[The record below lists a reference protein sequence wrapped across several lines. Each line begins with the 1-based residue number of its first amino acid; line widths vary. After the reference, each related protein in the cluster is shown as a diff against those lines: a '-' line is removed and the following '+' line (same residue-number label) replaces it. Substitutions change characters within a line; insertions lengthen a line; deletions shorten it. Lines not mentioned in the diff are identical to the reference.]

1 MGIRKSFAVPF
12 CQTQAWVSLVSITK
26 RQNIQRKTE
35 TRGGKKIHQEKSRM
49 VMDGDP

>member
-26 RQNIQRKTE
+26 RQNTE
-35 TRGGKKIHQEKSRM
+35 KDRERQGEGKKFTKKSL
-49 VMDGDP
+49 GW